1 MEDGSSGFENDQRS
15 DNGFDREPSGV
26 DRRTPDG
33 YGRET
38 PASELTDSR
47 KSERRVQVD
56 IYGIH
61 YVVVAEDNPD
71 RVLELAN
78 RVDQK
83 MRQIAEMNPGLATA
97 KIAILAALNFAEN
110 ADRQES
116 IYNLVA
122 QRSDLLLKL
131 VEAELND

>member
-1 MEDGSSGFENDQRS
+1 MNS
-15 DNGFDREPSGV
+15 
-26 DRRTPDG
+26 
-33 YGRET
+33 
-38 PASELTDSR
+38 SR
-47 KSERRVQVD
+47 KTERRVQVD

>member
-1 MEDGSSGFENDQRS
+1 M
-15 DNGFDREPSGV
+15 
-26 DRRTPDG
+26 
-33 YGRET
+33 
-38 PASELTDSR
+38 TDSR

-122 QRSDLLLKL
+122 QRSDLLLEL